1 MRKVYS
7 LFLFILL
14 TAGSAL
20 AQDGTLVI
28 TVVDANSDND
38 AIIGAVV
45 TVSQNNNYVASNAT
59 DISGLTKI
67 SGLDVGVYD
76 VKVEYV
82 GQVKDIQVRVSEG
95 INRKEVVLGAIEKE
109 VLIIEAEP
117 DDLVEDGY
125 GGGVSLGGDAVQ
137 GTNRSLNQAISM
149 IGGASAIDGGTP
161 SIRGGRTSGN
171 LTLVDGIPVRGSVAM
186 PPSAYGD
193 VQVYAS
199 GVPAEY
205 GDATSGIV
213 SITTAGISVN
223 RRTSV
228 ELIQSFEGFGYST
241 LELFTTGPLIKKEDT
256 TIKLKDKKIYK
267 AKLGY
272 MLAGTANYR
281 KDPDPSA
288 IGVWVVNDDALG
300 RVQDAPLRPSP
311 LGSGFVSKSA
321 FLSKDDMTLQKV
333 KPNTSTFRVNLNGKL
348 DWRVS
353 DNVQFTL
360 GGRMNNFR
368 GNDYIYTYSLLNSA
382 NNSQFTN
389 ETYSGYARIRHR
401 FKSDSS
407 SLVQNANYMI
417 QFDYT
422 HFQNKRFDPTHGE
435 DIFKYGHV
443 GKFDIY
449 RQDYQW
455 QSRELTDPSD
465 SSLSYNVFALYQLET
480 PFDTLIR
487 FRQGDQNSVSSNYTR
502 QYFDFANNNVRSLTS
517 IVQNGGLI
525 NGMTPNNVYSLWSD
539 VGTPYT
545 GFGRSSE
552 DQTSLQIKLGGEIG
566 AHTIKTGFRYE
577 SRVSRSYS
585 LGAAGLW
592 GTMRQSVN
600 RHLALNAGSLD
611 SGIFVFSDGNYYGV
625 DLHKA
630 QGTFLDTVKFD
641 RQTGSVQT
649 SFDKNF
655 REYLIGQKATDLYG
669 RRIDENSFLNP
680 DAYDPSTF
688 DISWF
693 SANDL
698 LENRVVNYYGYDHTG
713 KKTKGRPSLDDFLNN
728 EADREIAPYNPIYMA
743 WFLQDEVIFKDLS
756 LRVGVRVD
764 RFDANQWVLED
775 EYSLYPIKTVSE
787 VSSNTDLLSSESL
800 PSTIGDEFKV
810 YVDDPYNPNAVLGF
824 RDENRW
830 YDAEGNRIN
839 DPQSI
844 AELSNSGTI
853 APYTN
858 FKSRN
863 EENEVGLTSESFKDY
878 EPQWTIMPRVAVSF
892 PISKT
897 AMFFANYDVLA
908 QRPTS
913 GNLATID
920 DYYFLTQ
927 RPTGTV
933 ANPNLKPE
941 KTISYEVGFQQAV
954 AKNMAVKFQTYY
966 RELRDMI
973 QVVPVRYAYPIDYT
987 SFGNIDFGTVKGFI
1001 FGYELVPYGANKNV
1015 TLNANYTLQFA
1026 KATGSGSGSQAAL
1039 VAAGQPNLRTIQPTG
1054 SDIRHNFAAS
1064 FDFRYSANP
1073 AKYNGPRTKGGRP
1086 LFLAT
1091 GANLILNGTSG
1102 RPYSGQTN
1110 PTQAVAVGVA
1120 QRATID
1126 GSINGNRYP
1135 WIFRMDLKVDK
1146 TFPLVLGAKFD
1157 DEGKHQPGTGKMVGI
1172 NAYVWVQNLFD
1183 ARNVVGVYRYTGL
1196 PDDDGWLSSAEGQ
1209 QTSLA
1214 TAFDQQSYVD
1224 MYNIKVNNPSNY
1236 SLPRLIRFG
1245 LAFQF

>member
-14 TAGSAL
+14 TASAAW
-20 AQDGTLVI
+20 AQDGTLVV
-28 TVVDANSDND
+28 TVTDADQND
-38 AIIGAVV
+38 DPIIGAVV
-45 TVSQNNNYVASNAT
+45 TVTQNGNYVSSAPT
-59 DISGLTKI
+59 DIKGLAKI
-67 SGLDVGVYD
+67 SALDVGTYQ
-76 VKVEYV
+76 VKVEYF
-82 GQVKDIQVRVSEG
+82 GQKREISVTINEG
-95 INRKEVVLGAIEKE
+95 INRKSISFGATQQLVTVVIEDVKE
-109 VLIIEAEP
+109 TL
-117 DDLVEDGY
+117 DDSY
-125 GGGVSLGGDAVQ
+125 GGQTSLEGDAVAKA
-137 GTNRSLNQAISM
+137 NRSLNTAIALT
-149 IGGASAIDGGTP
+149 GGATSTDGGTP
-161 SIRGGRTSGN
+161 VIRGGRTSGN
-171 LTLVDGIPVRGSVAM
+171 LTLVDGIPVRGSLAV
-186 PPSAYGD
+186 PPSSYGA

-199 GVPAEY
+199 GIPAEY
-205 GDATSGIV
+205 GDATSGII
-213 SITTAGISVN
+213 SITTAGISSQ
-223 RRTSV
+223 RRTSA
-228 ELIQSFEGFGYST
+228 EFIQSFDGYGYST
-241 LELFTTGPLIKKEDT
+241 LEVFTTGPLWKEKDT
-256 TIKLKDKKIYK
+256 ILSTKDKPVYK
-267 AKLGY
+267 AKMGY

-281 KDPDPSA
+281 KDPDPA
-288 IGVWVVNDDALG
+288 ALGVWVVNEDALS

-321 FLSKDDMTLQKV
+321 FLTKDDMTLQKV
-333 KPNTSTFRVNLNGKL
+333 KPNTETFSFNLNGKL
-348 DWRVS
+348 DWRLS

-360 GGRMNNFR
+360 GGRVNNFR
-368 GNDYIYTYSLLNSA
+368 GNDYIYTYTLLNSA

-401 FKSDSS
+401 FKSDSA
-407 SLVQNANYMI
+407 SLIKNANYMI

-422 HFQNKRFDPTHGE
+422 YFQNKRFDPTHGE
-435 DIFKYGHV
+435 DIFRYGHV
-443 GKFDIY
+443 GNFDIY

-455 QSRELTDPSD
+455 QNRTLYDGTD
-465 SSLSYNVFALYQLET
+465 SSFSVFALYQLET
-480 PFDTLIR
+480 PFDTLVR
-487 FRQGDQNSVSSNYTR
+487 FRQGDQNTVSSNYTR

-552 DQTSLQIKLGGEIG
+552 DQASLQIKLGGQIG
-566 AHTIKTGFRYE
+566 AHNIKTGFRYE

-600 RHLALNAGSLD
+600 RHLALNSNSLD
-611 SGIFVFSDGNYYGV
+611 SGIFVFSDGNFYGV
-625 DLHKA
+625 DLHKSN
-630 QGTFLDTVKFD
+630 GVFLDTVKFD
-641 RQTGSVQT
+641 QQTGSVQT

-655 REYLIGQKATDLYG
+655 REYLINNNATDLYG
-669 RRIDENSFLNP
+669 RRIDENSFINP

-713 KKTKGRPSLDDFLNN
+713 KKKRGRPSLDDFLNN
-728 EADREIAPYNPIYMA
+728 EAERQIAPYNPIYMA

-756 LRVGVRVD
+756 LRLGVRVD

-787 VSSNTDLLSSESL
+787 VSSSTDLLSSESL
-800 PSTIGDEFKV
+800 PSTIGDDFKV
-810 YVDDPYNPNAVLGF
+810 YVDDPYNPNAVVGF

-830 YDAEGNRIN
+830 YDANGNRIN

-853 APYTN
+853 APFTN

-863 EENEVGLTSESFKDY
+863 EENEVGITSNSFKDY
-878 EPQWTIMPRVAVSF
+878 QPQWTIMPRVAVSF

-927 RPTGTV
+927 RPTGTI
-933 ANPNLKPE
+933 ANPNLRPE
-941 KTISYEVGFQQAV
+941 KTISYEVGFQQKV
-954 AKNMAVKFQTYY
+954 AKNMAVKVQTYY

-1001 FGYELVPYGANKNV
+1001 FGYELVPYGSNKNI

-1054 SDIRHNFAAS
+1054 SDVRHNFAAS
-1064 FDFRYSANP
+1064 MDFRYSGDP
-1073 AKYNGPRTKGGRP
+1073 GRYNGPRLKNGMP
-1086 LFLAT
+1086 IFLNA
-1091 GANLILNGTSG
+1091 GANLILNATSG

-1126 GSINGNRYP
+1126 GAINGNRYP

-1146 TFPLVLGAKFD
+1146 TFPLMLGAKFD
-1157 DEGKHQPGTGKMVGI
+1157 DEGKYQKGSGKAVGI
-1172 NAYVWVQNLFD
+1172 NAYVWIQNLFD

-1214 TAFDQQSYVD
+1214 TAFDQQSYTD